1 NAQVTGVKAIRPS
14 TLVNSFKSGG
24 AIFTAITTAAA
35 LLALIIGGLS
45 VVNTMFMAVAER
57 VREIGLKKAV
67 GATTIDVMGEF
78 LLEATLIGL
87 IGGLLGYGIGA
98 AITIV
103 VNATTPAGQSTL
115 FLITPNLTILAIGF
129 ATALGAVAGVL
140 PAWRAA
146 RMDPVIALR
155 TDLMANVRLVEL
167 TKYYKRGSETIKALD
182 GVTLDIE
189 KGEFVAV
196 VGRSGSGKTT
206 MLDLLGLLLKPTSGS
221 LFIDDVDTAKL
232 NDRER
237 AHMRARRVGFVF
249 QEYNLLSGLNVL
261 ENVMLPLRYVKD
273 GKNGR
278 GRPVEL
284 IDRVG
289 LSDRVKHRPSE
300 LSGGQMQR
308 VAIARSMVNSPS
320 LILLDEPTG
329 AVDTETAQQ
338 PADLLKRLNH
348 EEKGTIAPPTPD
360 LAPADQAKRQIRL
373 KDGRVLA
380 DQRVGAGAPA

>member
-1 NAQVTGVKAIRPS
+1 
-14 TLVNSFKSGG
+14 
-24 AIFTAITTAAA
+24 
-35 LLALIIGGLS
+35 
-45 VVNTMFMAVAER
+45 
-57 VREIGLKKAV
+57 
-67 GATTIDVMGEF
+67 
-78 LLEATLIGL
+78 
-87 IGGLLGYGIGA
+87 
-98 AITIV
+98 
-103 VNATTPAGQSTL
+103 
-115 FLITPNLTILAIGF
+115 
-129 ATALGAVAGVL
+129 
-140 PAWRAA
+140 
-146 RMDPVIALR
+146 
-155 TDLMANVRLVEL
+155 MANVRLENL
-167 TKYYKRGSETIKALD
+167 TKNYKRGSEVIKALD
-182 GVTLDIE
+182 GVTLEID

-221 LFIDDVDTAKL
+221 LFIDDVDTSKL

-237 AHMRARRVGFVF
+237 AHMRARKVGFVF

-273 GKNGR
+273 GKA
-278 GRPVEL
+278 GRPRAVEL

-289 LSDRVKHRPSE
+289 LSDRIKHRPAE

-338 PADLLKRLNH
+338 LVDLLKRLNR
-348 EEKGTIAPPTPD
+348 EDQVTIVVVTHDVDVAG
-360 LAPADQAKRQIRL
+360 QARRQIRL

-380 DQRVGAGAPA
+380 DERVQEEGTHPVHGEGERAMTG